1 MPSRKSE
8 GKNYKINSRRR
19 CDFKTEEEY
28 EMAVLVFILGLVFGS
43 FYNVV
48 IYRVPL
54 EKSIINGRSACPN
67 CSHVLGALEL
77 IPLLSI
83 VIQGFKCKHC
93 KVPISPRYF
102 IVELLTGTLWWGAYL
117 FFIDQGI
124 WMVISACLLISLGI
138 IVGYIDFDTHFISD
152 IVLLIFLVGRLSL
165 IWLTGESY
173 LETICSMLVALV
185 VYGAIYW
192 LAKFYY
198 KQEAFGPGDITYL
211 ITLGSWFRPLDIALV
226 AIGSFF
232 IAGLL
237 LLVITF
243 IAKLKFDAKKEI
255 PFGPAMSIMAILFY
269 FWGDYIKELY
279 IQWVF

>member
-1 MPSRKSE
+1 
-8 GKNYKINSRRR
+8 
-19 CDFKTEEEY
+19 
-28 EMAVLVFILGLVFGS
+28 MAVLVFILGLVFGS